1 MKRHPLR
8 HLPGGPHRRSRW
20 GYAAVGLAG
29 VVTVLLAA
37 PALGNGRITIF
48 GHGPNGAE
56 IELGQLRQVVATP
69 TSNGKQ
75 AALWVGP
82 TTDGGR
88 CAVLRV
94 AADAATSPPDTIR
107 NNGGWCEGA
116 PLRPQSAPIATTVNW
131 LSRGD
136 GGFDLVLAG
145 RVSPSIARVALQSAS
160 GAMPL
165 PLGGGYFVGQLP
177 ASAAAGELPTDG
189 APYVV
194 VGYDRAGAKVASVDL
209 AQLLASSSPG
219 S

>member
-1 MKRHPLR
+1 MKQHPLR
-8 HLPGGPHRRSRW
+8 HLPSGRRRLSRW

-48 GHGPNGAE
+48 GHSPNGVE
-56 IELGQLRQVVATP
+56 IELGQLRQVVAIQ
-69 TSNGKQ
+69 TSNGEQ

-82 TTDGGR
+82 STAGGR

-94 AADAATSPPDTIR
+94 AADASTSPPDTIR
-107 NNGGWCEGA
+107 NNGGWCEGE
-116 PLRPQSAPIATTVNW
+116 PLRPQSAPITTTMNW

-145 RVSPSIARVALQSAS
+145 RASPSVARIELQSAS
-160 GAMPL
+160 GATPL
-165 PLGGGYFVGQLP
+165 PLGGGYFVGELP
-177 ASAAAGELPTDG
+177 TSAAAGELPTDG
-189 APYVV
+189 APYAV
-194 VGYDRAGAKVASVDL
+194 VGYDHAGARVATVDL
-209 AQLLASSSPG
+209 AELLASASPR

>member
-8 HLPGGPHRRSRW
+8 HLPGGRQRRGRW
-20 GYAAVGLAG
+20 GYAAAGLAG
-29 VVTVLLAA
+29 IVAVLLAA

-48 GHGPNGAE
+48 GHSPNGVE
-56 IELGQLRQVVATP
+56 IELGQLRQVVALP

-94 AADAATSPPDTIR
+94 AADASTSPPDTIR

-116 PLRPQSAPIATTVNW
+116 PLRPQSAPITTTMNW

-145 RVSPSIARVALQSAS
+145 RASPSIARIELQSAS
-160 GAMPL
+160 GTTP
-165 PLGGGYFVGQLP
+165 
-177 ASAAAGELPTDG
+177 SA
-189 APYVV
+189 
-194 VGYDRAGAKVASVDL
+194 RAGPRPPIGP
-209 AQLLASSSPG
+209 SPAAMRY
-219 S
+219 SPP